1 MDRNS
6 NVLRKLFIFFII
18 IILSSCFEKN
28 KQNEDEYV
36 DDLPN
41 NYPIEINEAKGT
53 YIYIPQKNEYTDDFK
68 FLKLKKGDTLKLV
81 IKPDST
87 YSFNVFYYNNGIKS
101 LKYSGKFENYE
112 NLLVFDKYPDKSN
125 YVFGTSGFKKGKDI
139 YFYNRLKVDSSGEYN
154 YTLYYKKI
162 SNNY

>member
-1 MDRNS
+1 MDRNN

-18 IILSSCFEKN
+18 TSLSSCFEKN
-28 KQNEDEYV
+28 KQMDEYV

-41 NYPIEINEAKGT
+41 NYPIKINEAIGT
-53 YIYIPQKNEYTDDFK
+53 YIYIPQKNEYVDDFK

-87 YSFNVFYYNNGIKS
+87 YSFNAFYYSNGIKS

-112 NLLVFDKYPDKSN
+112 NLLVFDKYPDNSN
-125 YVFGTSGFKKGKDI
+125 YVFGTSGFKKGKYI
-139 YFYNRLKVDSSGEYN
+139 YFYNRLKVDNSDEYN

-162 SNNY
+162 NNTY